1 MCARVI
7 DGGLQ
12 RNVEV
17 TLATQDGSAVG
28 KLWRKGSVC
37 GCKKVIMVCHFSLS
51 HAASSDYHQL
61 TVVLTFGESSE
72 RSCVQIMLVN
82 DTALERPEYFMAM
95 LSTVEG
101 VVTLVPDTA
110 QILIRDD
117 DGMLILFYC
126 MSLSVCNDFS
136 DFALQLLQLDLR

>member
-1 MCARVI
+1 MCM
-7 DGGLQ
+7 D
-12 RNVEV
+12 E
-17 TLATQDGSAVG
+17 
-28 KLWRKGSVC
+28 
-37 GCKKVIMVCHFSLS
+37 KVIMVCHFFLS
-51 HAASSDYHQL
+51 FAVDSDYHQL
-61 TVVLTFGESSE
+61 TVILTFGESSE